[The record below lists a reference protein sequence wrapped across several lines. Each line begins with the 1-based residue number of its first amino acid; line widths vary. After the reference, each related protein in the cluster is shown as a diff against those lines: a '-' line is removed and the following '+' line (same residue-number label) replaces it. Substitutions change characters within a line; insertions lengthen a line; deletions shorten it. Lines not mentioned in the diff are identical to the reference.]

1 MPQKKELSY
10 AEAMAELES
19 IVSKLQNNEYEI
31 DELQK
36 CTARSLELLKFCKSK
51 LFETDEALQKILNE
65 LND

>member
-1 MPQKKELSY
+1 MAQKKELSY
-10 AEAMAELES
+10 AEAITELES